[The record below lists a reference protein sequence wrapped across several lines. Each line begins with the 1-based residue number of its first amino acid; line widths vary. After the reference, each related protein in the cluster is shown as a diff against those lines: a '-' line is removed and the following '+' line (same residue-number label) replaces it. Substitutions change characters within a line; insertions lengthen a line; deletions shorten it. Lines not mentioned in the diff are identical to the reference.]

1 VGVIFNTQRHL
12 AKSAPSFLYWA
23 QRSYSPSSP
32 VQEAERTPRV
42 SPRRLSTDAHPLICS
57 SLTLGGC
64 LAVGSGQGDDTF
76 VDLDAHHHVS
86 SLEVL
91 GEDHSVVGLLVH
103 GLMEEDDAT
112 NARVDAV
119 IGGEEELAVQPPVLL
134 SILSIDALEALG
146 HAA

>member
-1 VGVIFNTQRHL
+1 MARFEGVVGVIFITQRHL

-32 VQEAERTPRV
+32 VEEGERT
-42 SPRRLSTDAHPLICS
+42 
-57 SLTLGGC
+57 
-64 LAVGSGQGDDTF
+64 QGDDTF

-91 GEDHSVVGLLVH
+91 GEDLSVVGLLVH

-119 IGGEEELAVQPPVLL
+119 IGGEEELAGTSERFMCYQTLFPTHNMQRHGEIRCQRAFHPPLWL
-134 SILSIDALEALG
+134 TTLENS
-146 HAA
+146 